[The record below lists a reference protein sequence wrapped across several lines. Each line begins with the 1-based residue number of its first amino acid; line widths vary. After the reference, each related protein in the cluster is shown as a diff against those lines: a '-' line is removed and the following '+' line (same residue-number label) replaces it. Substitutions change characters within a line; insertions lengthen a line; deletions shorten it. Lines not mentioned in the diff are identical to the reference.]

1 MFLVELANNTIK
13 KEIEELDH
21 KSKRK
26 AIALKDSSNQLEN
39 DHIRLMKFIEQDNI
53 TTQDKEKEAE
63 KQVALRKKKEAKIKK
78 IDARIANLKS
88 DIEKN
93 KDVLT
98 GYEAHKEF
106 LVELSHVTWIGEQE
120 KTKKT
125 KRDKIKKDWIDLH
138 KKDKRDDHIIF
149 RDNDDELFT
158 ETAKGGAS

>member
-1 MFLVELANNTIK
+1 MFLVELSNNTIK
-13 KEIEELDH
+13 QEIEELDH

-26 AIALKDSSNQLEN
+26 GIALKDSGSQLEA
-39 DHIRLMKFIEQDNI
+39 DHIKLMKFIESDNI

-78 IDARIANLKS
+78 IDTKIANLKS

-98 GYEAHKEF
+98 GLESHKEF
-106 LVELSHVTWIGEQE
+106 LVELSHPTWIAEQE
-120 KTKKT
+120 KSKKQ
-125 KRDKIKKDWIDLH
+125 KRDKIKKEWIEIH

-149 RDNDDELFT
+149 RENDDELFT